1 MEKKIARRSGLK
13 GFVIGV
19 IVTMMLSG
27 TLVMANPVMRE
38 LVFGVGVSFNG
49 EVQQFEEDMRP
60 FVIDGRTFLPVRAIA
75 DIVGLDVDFDGA
87 TNMVILTTSGA
98 ATAVA
103 TGSSF
108 ADTFFSGSSGS
119 NFAQVDD
126 TATVLGQTHNNVVQF
141 NSFATNS
148 LYSQHN
154 LGGDF
159 TRWTGIFGHI
169 DGVGVPTDVSVTI
182 TGDGAVL
189 MEFEKS
195 QHDMPVNIDLDV
207 TGINLIR
214 IDVSP
219 DGRGGP
225 GGTRGAWALTGDLR

>member
-13 GFVIGV
+13 GFVVGV
-19 IVTMMLSG
+19 VVTMMLSG

-49 EVQQFEEDMRP
+49 QVQQFEEDMRP

-87 TNMVILTTSGA
+87 ANMVVLTTPG
-98 ATAVA
+98 AVA
-103 TGSSF
+103 GSSF
-108 ADTFFSGSSGS
+108 ANTFVSGTSGS

-126 TATVLGQTHNNVVQF
+126 AATVLGQTHNNVVQF
-141 NSFATNS
+141 NSFATNA

-154 LGGDF
+154 LGGGF
-159 TRWTGIFGHI
+159 ARWTGIFGRI
-169 DGVGVPTDVSVTI
+169 DSVGVPTDVSVTI
-182 TGDGAVL
+182 TGDGVVL
-189 MEFEKS
+189 MEFDKS
-195 QHDMPVNIDLDV
+195 QHDTPVNIDLDV

-214 IDVSP
+214 IDVNP
-219 DGRGGP
+219 RGAGGP
-225 GGTRGAWALTGDLR
+225 GGTRGAWALTGSLQ